1 MNELD
6 RQIHEKAVA
15 ARVAEA
21 IANIGN
27 PNQPR
32 KMYQAPR
39 LSEHDAI
46 VQHQQA
52 QAQRLK

>member
-15 ARVAEA
+15 TRVAEA

-32 KMYQAPR
+32 KMYQPPR